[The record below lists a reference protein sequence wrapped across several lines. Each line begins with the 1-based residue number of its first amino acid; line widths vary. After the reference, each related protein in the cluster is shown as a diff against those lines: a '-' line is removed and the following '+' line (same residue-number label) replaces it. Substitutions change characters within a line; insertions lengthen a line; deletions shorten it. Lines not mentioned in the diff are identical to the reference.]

1 MDVAAAPA
9 VHRHTQPRRSCHL
22 PLLPELFDELR
33 LRGPDVEVHLNEER
47 TVLVLC
53 WFAVLVI
60 SPKHSVTFRKFIAVN
75 YRMKF
80 VDMKFSIALYT
91 LYCTLTPH
99 QKGTQVKFWLPARI
113 PAAYEPPWCRLSENK
128 KIKKIYGGVYF

>member
-9 VHRHTQPRRSCHL
+9 VHRHPQIGDSRHL
-22 PLLPELFDELR
+22 LARAELLDGVR

-91 LYCTLTPH
+91 LYCTLVIGNCDYL
-99 QKGTQVKFWLPARI
+99 GTRPKR
-113 PAAYEPPWCRLSENK
+113 
-128 KIKKIYGGVYF
+128 

>member
-60 SPKHSVTFRKFIAVN
+60 SPKHSVTFRKFLAVN

-80 VDMKFSIALYT
+80 VDMKFFIALYT
-91 LYCTLTPH
+91 LYCTLVIGNCDYL
-99 QKGTQVKFWLPARI
+99 GTRPKR
-113 PAAYEPPWCRLSENK
+113 
-128 KIKKIYGGVYF
+128 